1 MRTVVNLT
9 TLLFA
14 ALGPAAA
21 NAATQ
26 PLGCLIEPFQVA
38 EVGSPVI
45 GVIAS
50 LHVERGDVVRRGQP
64 LAELRADVERA
75 SVSVAA
81 SRAAGN
87 AEVEA
92 AAANA
97 LLARQKLTRSEDLVA
112 RQFLSPQALDQ
123 ARAEARVADERLAQ
137 TREARRTAEREHALA
152 QAQLGLRTIRAPSD
166 GVIADRYLAVG
177 ERVEEK
183 PMFRVAVVDPL
194 RVEVV
199 LPAALFGSLAPGA
212 MVSVTPELPGAAPR
226 DARVSVVDKLVDGAS
241 NTFRVRLTLPN
252 PGGKLPA
259 GLRCKADLG
268 VAVAGKAGGAP
279 DKSVTPPAERPR
291 NNLRPA
297 AYSADHGKRERV
309 PATPSQAPG
318 AATPDAAGPRLR
330 IDQTLS
336 TPQPVQR
343 PKI

>member
-1 MRTVVNLT
+1 MRTFIYLAP
-9 TLLFA
+9 LLFA
-14 ALGPAAA
+14 CLGMCQA

-50 LHVERGDVVRRGQP
+50 LYVERGDVVRRGQA

-81 SRAAGN
+81 SRAAAN

-97 LLARQKLTRSEDLVA
+97 LLARQKLNRSEDLVA
-112 RQFLSPQALDQ
+112 RQFLAPQALDQ

-199 LPAALFGSLAPGA
+199 LPAALFGSVAPGA
-212 MVSVTPELPGAAPR
+212 TVSVTPELPGAAPR
-226 DARVSVVDKLVDGAS
+226 DARVAVVDKLVDGAS

-268 VAVAGKAGGAP
+268 IAVAGAASGATG
-279 DKSVTPPAERPR
+279 KTAPPAERPR
-291 NNLRPA
+291 GSLRPA
-297 AYSADHGKRERV
+297 AYSPDNGTLER
-309 PATPSQAPG
+309 APG
-318 AATPDAAGPRLR
+318 MRSDASGYATSTGTGMRLR
-330 IDQTLS
+330 IDRTLS
-336 TPQPVQR
+336 SPRPAQR
-343 PKI
+343 PRT